1 MSTENRIVNFSMIQ
15 SFLVVCMGGLQV
27 FVVRFF
33 FQVSQMPLQPRRWHV
48 LIISRALARVMFDPY
63 AYKQVCNFFYTL
75 AAWVLK
81 IRFAGNGLYNKRW
94 LDAPLSLD
102 TVHMT

>member
-33 FQVSQMPLQPRRWHV
+33 FQVCHVPMQP
-48 LIISRALARVMFDPY
+48 SATT
-63 AYKQVCNFFYTL
+63 C
-75 AAWVLK
+75 
-81 IRFAGNGLYNKRW
+81 
-94 LDAPLSLD
+94 
-102 TVHMT
+102 

>member
-33 FQVSQMPLQPRRWHV
+33 FQVCHV
-48 LIISRALARVMFDPY
+48 PM
-63 AYKQVCNFFYTL
+63 
-75 AAWVLK
+75 
-81 IRFAGNGLYNKRW
+81 
-94 LDAPLSLD
+94 
-102 TVHMT
+102 